1 MEINPADIASSAL
14 NRILLG
20 TVVPRP
26 IAWVSTINANGQPN
40 LAPFSFFNAVCT
52 RPPTLLFCP
61 GVRGLDGAAK
71 DTLGNIRTTGEY
83 VINVVTEATAEAMNK
98 TATELPAQINE
109 FEFAGLTQVPSV
121 RVRPPRVGE
130 SPVNFECQLRQIVD
144 IGDGQ
149 PGSGW
154 IVIGEIVHLHV
165 ADEVLLPEH
174 KIDIRALQPV
184 GRLAGYSYTRVNDI
198 FEMKRLPPQI
208 PTRKDGP

>member
-1 MEINPADIASSAL
+1 MEINPADIAGNAL

-20 TVVPRP
+20 SVVPRP
-26 IAWVSTINANGQPN
+26 IAWVSTINEQGQPN

-61 GVRGLDGAAK
+61 GVRGLDGASK
-71 DTLGNIRTTGEY
+71 DTLRNIRTGGEY

-98 TATELPAQINE
+98 TATELPPEVNE
-109 FEFAGLTQVPSV
+109 FEFAGLTQAASIKVK
-121 RVRPPRVGE
+121 PPRVAE

-144 IGDGQ
+144 IGDGL

-165 ADEVLLPEH
+165 SDDVLLPDY
-174 KIDIRALQPV
+174 KIDIGALQPV
-184 GRLAGYSYTRVNDI
+184 GRLAGYGYAHITDT

-208 PTRKDGP
+208 PTRKP

>member
-1 MEINPADIASSAL
+1 MEINPNDIAVSAL

-26 IAWVSTINANGQPN
+26 IAWVSTINEQGQPN

-71 DTLGNIRTTGEY
+71 DTLGNIRANREY
-83 VINVVTEATAEAMNK
+83 VINVVTEDTAEAMNK
-98 TATELPAQINE
+98 TATELPPEINE
-109 FEFAGLTQVPSV
+109 FEFANLTQLPSMKV
-121 RVRPPRVGE
+121 KPPRVAE

-165 ADEVLLPEH
+165 ADEVLLPDH

-184 GRLAGYSYTRVNDI
+184 GRLSGYSYARINDI

-208 PTRKDGP
+208 PRKP

>member
-1 MEINPADIASSAL
+1 MEINPADIAGAAL

-26 IAWVSTINANGQPN
+26 IAWVSTINEREQPN

-71 DTLGNIRTTGEY
+71 DTLDNIRATGEY
-83 VINVVTEATAEAMNK
+83 VINVVTQTTAEAMNK
-98 TATELPAQINE
+98 TATELPPEINE
-109 FEFAGLTQVPSV
+109 FEFAGLTQAPSV
-121 RVRPPRVGE
+121 KVRPPRVGE
-130 SPVNFECQLRQIVD
+130 SPVNFECELRQIVD

-165 ADEVLLPEH
+165 ADEVLLPDH

-184 GRLAGYSYTRVNDI
+184 GRLSGYSYARINEI
-198 FEMKRLPPQI
+198 FEMERLPPQI
-208 PTRKDGP
+208 PTRKL

>member
-1 MEINPADIASSAL
+1 MEINPADIAGSAL

-26 IAWVSTINANGQPN
+26 IAWVSTVNEQGQPN

-61 GVRGLDGAAK
+61 GVRGLDGATK
-71 DTLGNIRTTGEY
+71 DTLRNIRSSGEY

-98 TATELPAQINE
+98 TATELPADMNE
-109 FEFAGLTQVPSV
+109 FEFAGLAQSPSV
-121 RVRPPRVGE
+121 KVKPPRVAA

-144 IGDGQ
+144 VGDGQ

-165 ADEVLLPEH
+165 ADEVLLPEY

-184 GRLAGYSYTRVNDI
+184 GRLAGYGYARINDI

-208 PTRKDGP
+208 PLRKA

>member
-1 MEINPADIASSAL
+1 M
-14 NRILLG
+14 
-20 TVVPRP
+20 
-26 IAWVSTINANGQPN
+26 
-40 LAPFSFFNAVCT
+40 APFSFFNAVCT

-61 GVRGLDGAAK
+61 GVRGTDGAAK
-71 DTLGNIRTTGEY
+71 DTLGNIRATGEY
-83 VINVVTEATAEAMNK
+83 VINVVTEGTAEAMNK
-98 TATELPAQINE
+98 TATELPSEVNE
-109 FEFAGLTQVPSV
+109 FEFAGLTQSPSI
-121 RVRPPRVGE
+121 RVKPPRVGE

-174 KIDIRALQPV
+174 KVDIRALRPV
-184 GRLAGYSYTRVNDI
+184 GRLAGYSYTRVNEI

-208 PTRKDGP
+208 PPRRP